1 MTFLAYLAA
10 QGDANA
16 VHLREDLSGLTD
28 GADDL
33 AAMVAHLRSAFG
45 GSEAVLAVEETV
57 WRWKEWRKIED
68 RHAQVVAGLK
78 NLKYLRRTQNCCCAA

>member
-1 MTFLAYLAA
+1 MTFLDYLAA

-16 VHLREDLSGLTD
+16 AHLRECLSGLAG
-28 GADDL
+28 GANDI
-33 AAMVAHLRSAFG
+33 AAVVAYLRSTLG
-45 GSEAVLAVEETV
+45 GSEAALAVEEAA